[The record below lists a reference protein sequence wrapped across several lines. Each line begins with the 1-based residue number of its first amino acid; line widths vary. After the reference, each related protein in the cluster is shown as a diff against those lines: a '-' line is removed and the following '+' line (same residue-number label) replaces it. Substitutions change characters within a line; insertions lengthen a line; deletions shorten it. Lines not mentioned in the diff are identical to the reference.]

1 LYTKQKNNIQGDLF
15 GFPTIEKKENNDNLK
30 PLSSLDYD
38 YQLVNDEEK
47 RKNLIRKL
55 SETKILS
62 IDTETTGTNPI
73 SAELVGMSFSFVEN
87 QAYYVPVPPIRDEA
101 LKITEEFR
109 IVFENEDIL
118 KIGQNIKYD
127 ILVLQ
132 NYDIEVKGEIFDTM
146 VAHYVLQPELRHGM
160 DYLAEIYLNYRTI
173 HIDELIGQ
181 KGKNQRNMRDLA
193 PEDVYIY
200 ACEDADV
207 TLKLKNILEKELEKN
222 EAGELFYHIEM
233 PLIPVLAY
241 MERNGVRLDTQALK
255 ESSEH
260 FKKRLDV
267 TEQEIYQ
274 LAGESFNIA
283 SPKQVGEVLFDK
295 LKIVEK
301 AKKTKTG
308 QYTTSEEVLENLR
321 YKHPVVEKILE
332 HRGLKKLLST
342 YVDALPQLINPQT
355 KRVHTSFNQTVT
367 STGRLS
373 SSNPNLQNIPIR
385 DEDGKEIR
393 KAFIPDDGCLFFS
406 ADYSQIELRIMAHLS
421 EDKNMIDAFLS
432 NQDIHAA
439 TAAKIYKININEVK
453 SDMRRKAK
461 TANFGIIYGIS
472 VFGLAD
478 RMNVE
483 RKEAKELI
491 DGYFETYPQV
501 KEYMDKIIEIAKE
514 QGYVETVFHR
524 KRYLSDINSRN
535 AIVRGY
541 AERNAIN
548 APIQGSAADIIKV
561 AMARIYERFK
571 KENIKAKMI
580 LQVHDELNFSVP
592 IEEKNIVEKIVME
605 EMEGAYN
612 MKVPLK
618 VDCGWGKN
626 WLEAH

>member
-1 LYTKQKNNIQGDLF
+1 
-15 GFPTIEKKENNDNLK
+15 
-30 PLSSLDYD
+30 
-38 YQLVNDEEK
+38 
-47 RKNLIRKL
+47 
-55 SETKILS
+55 
-62 IDTETTGTNPI
+62 
-73 SAELVGMSFSFVEN
+73 
-87 QAYYVPVPPIRDEA
+87 
-101 LKITEEFR
+101 
-109 IVFENEDIL
+109 
-118 KIGQNIKYD
+118 
-127 ILVLQ
+127 
-132 NYDIEVKGEIFDTM
+132 
-146 VAHYVLQPELRHGM
+146 
-160 DYLAEIYLNYRTI
+160 
-173 HIDELIGQ
+173 
-181 KGKNQRNMRDLA
+181 
-193 PEDVYIY
+193 
-200 ACEDADV
+200 
-207 TLKLKNILEKELEKN
+207 
-222 EAGELFYHIEM
+222 
-233 PLIPVLAY
+233 
-241 MERNGVRLDTQALK
+241 
-255 ESSEH
+255 
-260 FKKRLDV
+260 
-267 TEQEIYQ
+267 
-274 LAGESFNIA
+274 
-283 SPKQVGEVLFDK
+283 
-295 LKIVEK
+295 
-301 AKKTKTG
+301 
-308 QYTTSEEVLENLR
+308 
-321 YKHPVVEKILE
+321 
-332 HRGLKKLLST
+332 
-342 YVDALPQLINPQT
+342 
-355 KRVHTSFNQTVT
+355 HTSFNQTVT

-393 KAFIPDDGCLFFS
+393 KAFIPDDGCFFFS

-439 TAAKIYKININEVK
+439 TAAKIYKIDINEVK

-501 KEYMDKIIEIAKE
+501 KEYMDKIIEIAKK

-605 EMEGAYN
+605 EMERAYN

-618 VDCGWGKN
+618 ADCGWGKN